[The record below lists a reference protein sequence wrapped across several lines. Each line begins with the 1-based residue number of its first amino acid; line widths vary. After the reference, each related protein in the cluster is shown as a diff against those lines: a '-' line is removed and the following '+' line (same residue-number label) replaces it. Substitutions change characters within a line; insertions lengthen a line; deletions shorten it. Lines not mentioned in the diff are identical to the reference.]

1 MLKIK
6 QGDQDFYPLAVL
18 EMEVRDTLKFS
29 AEHYPSTG
37 RKLGI
42 NILHKCK

>member
-6 QGDQDFYPLAVL
+6 QGDQGFYPLAVL
-18 EMEVRDTLKFS
+18 GMEVGDTLKFS

-42 NILHKCK
+42 NSLDK